1 MATEKKEIIIRVELN
16 DEAIPES
23 ITWTAPGAAAPGT
36 TAGEQKA
43 DAFMLSLFSTDEK
56 TTLGIDL
63 WTKDMMVGEMNI
75 FFYQSL
81 KKMAD
86 TLDRAT
92 QDKEA
97 ATMLRNFSKEFGKK
111 IKLLK

>member
-1 MATEKKEIIIRVELN
+1 MATEEKKEIIIRVGL
-16 DEAIPES
+16 DENAIPES
-23 ITWTAPGAAAPGT
+23 ISWLAPGASN
-36 TAGEQKA
+36 GEEKA
-43 DAFMLSLFSTDEK
+43 DAFMLSIFSGNEK

-63 WTKDMMVGEMNI
+63 WTKEMLVGDMNI

-86 TLDRAT
+86 VLDRAT

-97 ATMLRNFSKEFGKK
+97 AQMMRDFSRDFGRQV
-111 IKLLK
+111 KLLQNE

>member
-1 MATEKKEIIIRVELN
+1 MSDTEKKEIIIRVGL
-16 DEAIPES
+16 DKDAIPES
-23 ITWTAPGAAAPGT
+23 ISWLAPGASK
-36 TAGEQKA
+36 GEEKA
-43 DAFMLSLFSTDEK
+43 DAFMLSLFSGEEK

-63 WTKDMMVGEMNI
+63 WTKEMLVGDMNI

-86 TLDRAT
+86 VLERAT

-97 ATMLRNFSKEFGKK
+97 AELMRNFSREFGKHV
-111 IKLLK
+111 KLLKDA

>member
-1 MATEKKEIIIRVELN
+1 
-16 DEAIPES
+16 
-23 ITWTAPGAAAPGT
+23 
-36 TAGEQKA
+36 
-43 DAFMLSLFSTDEK
+43 MLSLFDGAEK

-63 WTKDMMVGEMNI
+63 WTKEMLVGDMNI

-86 TLDRAT
+86 VLERAT

-97 ATMLRNFSKEFGKK
+97 AQMMRDFSRDFGRKV
-111 IKLLK
+111 KLLKEA

>member
-1 MATEKKEIIIRVELN
+1 
-16 DEAIPES
+16 
-23 ITWTAPGAAAPGT
+23 
-36 TAGEQKA
+36 
-43 DAFMLSLFSTDEK
+43 MLSLFSGEEK

-63 WTKDMMVGEMNI
+63 WTKDMLVGDMNI

-86 TLDRAT
+86 VLERAT

-97 ATMLRNFSKEFGKK
+97 AELMRNFSREFGKHV
-111 IKLLK
+111 KLLKDA

>member
-1 MATEKKEIIIRVELN
+1 VESTEKKEIIIRVGL
-16 DEAIPES
+16 DKDAIPES
-23 ITWTAPGAAAPGT
+23 ITWLAPGASD
-36 TAGEQKA
+36 GEQA
-43 DAFMLSLFSTDEK
+43 ASAFMLSMFSGDEK

-63 WTKDMMVGEMNI
+63 WTKEMLVGDMNI

-86 TLDRAT
+86 VLERAT

-97 ATMLRNFSKEFGKK
+97 AVMVRDFSREFGKK
-111 IKLLK
+111 VKLLKDS

>member
-1 MATEKKEIIIRVELN
+1 MAAEDKKEIIIRVGL
-16 DEAIPES
+16 DENAIPES
-23 ITWTAPGAAAPGT
+23 ISWLAPGASN
-36 TAGEQKA
+36 GEEKA
-43 DAFMLSLFSTDEK
+43 DAFMLSIFSGNEK

-63 WTKDMMVGEMNI
+63 WTKEMLVGDMNI

-86 TLDRAT
+86 VLDRAT

-97 ATMLRNFSKEFGKK
+97 AQMMRDFSRNFGRQV
-111 IKLLK
+111 KLLENE

>member
-1 MATEKKEIIIRVELN
+1 MADNEKKEIIIRVGL
-16 DEAIPES
+16 DKDAIPES
-23 ITWTAPGAAAPGT
+23 ITWQAPGASK
-36 TAGEQKA
+36 GEEKA
-43 DAFMLSLFSTDEK
+43 EAFMLSLFDGAEK

-63 WTKDMMVGEMNI
+63 WTKEMLVGDMNI

-86 TLDRAT
+86 VLERAT

-97 ATMLRNFSKEFGKK
+97 AQMMRDFSRDFGRKV
-111 IKLLK
+111 KLLKEA